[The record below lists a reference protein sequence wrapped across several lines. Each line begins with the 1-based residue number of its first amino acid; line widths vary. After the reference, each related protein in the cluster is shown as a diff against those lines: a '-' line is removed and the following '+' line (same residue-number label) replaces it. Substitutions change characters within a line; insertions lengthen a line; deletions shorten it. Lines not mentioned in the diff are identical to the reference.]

1 MDYLKK
7 RGLTDEIIKKFR
19 LGFVPKNNNFIEQ
32 LSKKFSLED
41 IKLTGLYYIIE
52 KNKKLVDRFSNRIIF
67 PIYNLSDDVIA
78 FGGRIINNN
87 NLAKYINSPE
97 TEFYKKGRQ
106 LFNLNFAKEERGS
119 TKEVV
124 IVEGY
129 MDVISLYSNGI
140 KNVISNSGT
149 AITENQINLIWKF
162 FSNPIICLDGDNSGQ
177 QAAIR
182 IAERLFP
189 LINEESKIFFSI
201 LDKGKDPDDIIKDK
215 GKSGFLKI
223 LEKKLII
230 QSFIWD
236 TYVSKIN
243 KNNPFEITKFEKQMR
258 KLCSFIKDNT
268 LKKYILE
275 DFLNKINTLTPN
287 VNTKLYPYF
296 KKRIESKVLNE
307 TKKNSFTKKRSHKRK
322 FNRIF
327 YFTYYYFL

>member
-1 MDYLKK
+1 M
-7 RGLTDEIIKKFR
+7 EI
-19 LGFVPKNNNFIEQ
+19 
-32 LSKKFSLED
+32 
-41 IKLTGLYYIIE
+41 
-52 KNKKLVDRFSNRIIF
+52 
-67 PIYNLSDDVIA
+67 
-78 FGGRIINNN
+78 
-87 NLAKYINSPE
+87 
-97 TEFYKKGRQ
+97 
-106 LFNLNFAKEERGS
+106 
-119 TKEVV
+119 
-124 IVEGY
+124 
-129 MDVISLYSNGI
+129 
-140 KNVISNSGT
+140 
-149 AITENQINLIWKF
+149 
-162 FSNPIICLDGDNSGQ
+162 FSNPIICLDEIIWSTT
-177 QAAIR
+177 AIR

-236 TYVSKIN
+236 SYVSKIN

-296 KKRIESKVLNE
+296 KKRVESKVLNE
-307 TKKNSFTKKRSHKRK
+307 TKKIHLRKKDFKRENLIE
-322 FNRIF
+322 FSILHIIIF
-327 YFTYYYFL
+327 YSGSIKIN